1 MVDSLSAGQHWP
13 AGEADA
19 ATADAIRV
27 LARIVRRTEH
37 EAEARDDEADGDA
50 FADAME
56 TRRVDDD
63 AMAQSAVDPGPPSR
77 VRVAIR
83 PGREPAVDDAALVR
97 DALAGTPHAHAAIWR
112 RYVSLVRSKL
122 GRSLGTQDVD
132 DQVQEVFL
140 RLFEYLGQLR
150 DPNALRSFIIGIT
163 LRTAGTELRRRRCR
177 WWLNLTATGELP
189 EPGSTD
195 DGETRQVV
203 ARLLEIVSQLAPQS
217 SRAFELRYIEER
229 ELTEVAEAMSISLAT
244 AKRYL
249 ARASARVF
257 AISER
262 EPELVPYVRG

>member
-1 MVDSLSAGQHWP
+1 MIDPLSAGYGWP
-13 AGEADA
+13 AGEAEA
-19 ATADAIRV
+19 ASDAIRI
-27 LARIVRRTEH
+27 LGGIAH
-37 EAEARDDEADGDA
+37 DSP
-50 FADAME
+50 
-56 TRRVDDD
+56 DDD
-63 AMAQSAVDPGPPSR
+63 PGDLDSSAEDDATATLEALSFDELSPVLDPGPQSC

-83 PGREPAVDDAALVR
+83 PGQDAEVDDATLVR
-97 DALAGTPHAHAAIWR
+97 QALTGDARAHRAIWR
-112 RYVSLVRSKL
+112 RYGTLVRSKL
-122 GRSLGTQDVD
+122 SRSLGAQDVD

-150 DPNALRSFIIGIT
+150 DPHALRSFIIGIT

-203 ARLLEIVSQLAPQS
+203 ARLLEIVGQLAPQS
-217 SRAFELRYIEER
+217 SRVFELRYIEER

-257 AISER
+257 AMSER
-262 EPELVPYVRG
+262 EPALAVYLRG

>member
-1 MVDSLSAGQHWP
+1 MVDHLSAGQRWP

-19 ATADAIRV
+19 G
-27 LARIVRRTEH
+27 
-37 EAEARDDEADGDA
+37 GDA
-50 FADAME
+50 FRLLARFA
-56 TRRVDDD
+56 RVSPAPRAVAGADDD
-63 AMAQSAVDPGPPSR
+63 SVEAPEARRSIDSELLPPRTVDAAPPSC
-77 VRVAIR
+77 VRMSIR
-83 PGREPAVDDAALVR
+83 PGRDAEVDDAALVR
-97 DALAGTPHAHAAIWR
+97 EALAGNTRAHGAIWR
-112 RYVSLVRSKL
+112 RYGSLVRSKL
-122 GRSLGTQDVD
+122 GRSLGTQDVE

-140 RLFEYLGQLR
+140 RLFEYLEQLR

-189 EPGSTD
+189 EPGSVD

-203 ARLLEIVSQLAPQS
+203 ARLLEIVGQLAPQS
-217 SRAFELRYIEER
+217 SRVFELRYIEER

-262 EPELVPYVRG
+262 EPALAAYLHG

>member
-1 MVDSLSAGQHWP
+1 
-13 AGEADA
+13 
-19 ATADAIRV
+19 
-27 LARIVRRTEH
+27 
-37 EAEARDDEADGDA
+37 
-50 FADAME
+50 
-56 TRRVDDD
+56 
-63 AMAQSAVDPGPPSR
+63 

-83 PGREPAVDDAALVR
+83 PGRDGDIDDATLVR
-97 DALAGTPHAHAAIWR
+97 QALAGNTGANTAIWR
-112 RYVSLVRSKL
+112 RYGALVRSKL
-122 GRSLGTQDVD
+122 SRSLGAQDVD

-150 DPNALRSFIIGIT
+150 DPRALRSFIIGIT

-203 ARLLEIVSQLAPQS
+203 ARLLEIVGQLAPQS
-217 SRAFELRYIEER
+217 SRVFELRYLEER

-257 AISER
+257 AMSER
-262 EPELVPYVRG
+262 EPALACYLRG

>member
-1 MVDSLSAGQHWP
+1 MVDHLSAGHRWP

-19 ATADAIRV
+19 G
-27 LARIVRRTEH
+27 
-37 EAEARDDEADGDA
+37 GDA
-50 FADAME
+50 FRLLA
-56 TRRVDDD
+56 RFVRVSPAPRAVSEADDD
-63 AMAQSAVDPGPPSR
+63 SFEAPEAPRSIDSDLPPRTVDAGPPSY
-77 VRVAIR
+77 VRMAIR
-83 PGREPAVDDAALVR
+83 PGRDAEVDDAALVR
-97 DALAGTPHAHAAIWR
+97 EALAGNPRAHGAIWR
-112 RYVSLVRSKL
+112 RYGSLVRSKL
-122 GRSLGTQDVD
+122 GRSLGTQDVE

-140 RLFEYLGQLR
+140 RLFEYLEQLR

-189 EPGSTD
+189 EPGSVD

-203 ARLLEIVSQLAPQS
+203 ARLLEIVGQLAPQS
-217 SRAFELRYIEER
+217 SRVFELRYIEER

-257 AISER
+257 AMSER
-262 EPELVPYVRG
+262 EPALAGYLHG